1 MNKNNNIIVME
12 DHSLIMIVSTLVG
25 ALGIKEIWNIVKK
38 RMDINAA
45 KEERVDGL
53 SVKVIEELKD
63 KISELELKIDVLITE
78 NTQLRV
84 KLAKMEERLI
94 LNAKSKAS
102 RKRPSSGN

>member
-1 MNKNNNIIVME
+1 M
-12 DHSLIMIVSTLVG
+12 
-25 ALGIKEIWNIVKK
+25 KK

-53 SVKVIEELKD
+53 SIKVIEELKD

>member
-1 MNKNNNIIVME
+1 MDKENNLIME
-12 DHSLIMIVSTLVG
+12 DHSLLMVITSLVG
-25 ALGIKEIWNIVKK
+25 ALGLKSIWDIIKKK
-38 RMDINAA
+38 MDIAAA
-45 KEERVDGL
+45 KDERVDGL
-53 SVKVIEELKD
+53 SLKVIEELKD

>member
-1 MNKNNNIIVME
+1 
-12 DHSLIMIVSTLVG
+12 MIVSTLVG

-38 RMDINAA
+38 RMDIRAS

-53 SVKVIEELKD
+53 SLKVIEELKD

>member
-1 MNKNNNIIVME
+1 MDKENNLIME
-12 DHSLIMIVSTLVG
+12 DHSLLMVITSLVG
-25 ALGIKEIWNIVKK
+25 ALGLKSIWDIIKKK
-38 RMDINAA
+38 MDIAAA
-45 KEERVDGL
+45 KEKRVDGL
-53 SVKVIEELKD
+53 SLKVIEELKD

-102 RKRPSSGN
+102 RKRPNSGN

>member
-1 MNKNNNIIVME
+1 MDKENNLIME
-12 DHSLIMIVSTLVG
+12 DHSLLMVITSLVG
-25 ALGIKEIWNIVKK
+25 ALGLKSIWDIIKKK
-38 RMDINAA
+38 MDIAAA
-45 KEERVDGL
+45 KDESVDGL
-53 SVKVIEELKD
+53 SLKVIEELKD

>member
-1 MNKNNNIIVME
+1 
-12 DHSLIMIVSTLVG
+12 
-25 ALGIKEIWNIVKK
+25 
-38 RMDINAA
+38 MDIACA
-45 KEERVDGL
+45 KDERVDGL
-53 SVKVIEELKD
+53 SLKVIEELKD

>member
-1 MNKNNNIIVME
+1 MDKENNLIME
-12 DHSLIMIVSTLVG
+12 DHSLLMVITSLVG
-25 ALGIKEIWNIVKK
+25 ALGLKSIWDIIKKK
-38 RMDINAA
+38 MDIAAA
-45 KEERVDGL
+45 KEKRVDGL
-53 SVKVIEELKD
+53 SLKVIEELKD

>member
-1 MNKNNNIIVME
+1 MNKNNNIVME

-25 ALGIKEIWNIVKK
+25 ALGIKEIWNIIKK
-38 RMDINAA
+38 RMDISAA

-53 SVKVIEELKD
+53 SLKVIEELKD
-63 KISELELKIDVLITE
+63 KISALELKIDVLITE

>member
-1 MNKNNNIIVME
+1 ME

-53 SVKVIEELKD
+53 SIKVIEELKD

-94 LNAKSKAS
+94 LNAKSKVS